1 MATPREEMF
10 QMGRK
15 EYTLMKMQEYGFWP
29 ENLPTPYERQ
39 ENESPE
45 VFEKRNKIIEE
56 QKALATQIAKFYEE
70 RSEIDKQLRSLRAK
84 HAHTWDIE
92 RIRKDIKQTI
102 MRESIKRRAERKK
115 QKELERQ
122 EANAKRRK
130 YMDENIIFV
139 GKGYSSWLKNK
150 ETQLNKLDIYG
161 LPIVHTDK
169 ELATLLGLEYKQLR
183 FLAYH
188 RDVVVTDHYY
198 RFEVPKRSGG
208 MRKIAAPNT
217 LLKLAQRRILS
228 EILEKV
234 TVSDSA
240 HGFIEGRSVLTGATP
255 HIIKPELLINVDL
268 ENFFPSI
275 TFKRVRK
282 MFNDLGYSGY
292 ISSILAILCT
302 YCERIPIEVKGKV
315 QYVKTSDRILPQGS
329 PASPMITNIICRDLD
344 TKMNELAKKYDFV
357 YSRYADDMS
366 FSFAKEPNNELLN
379 SFMFDFNKLL
389 YKEGL
394 KANKE
399 KTRYL
404 RPNNRQCVTGIVVNN
419 NEPGLPRN
427 WVRKVRATL
436 FNAKKLQAEGKLTC
450 EVVYELSGMAS
461 WLKAVNPQRYSKLID
476 ETKAFVASNR
486 KL

>member
-1 MATPREEMF
+1 MATPREEMR

-29 ENLPTPYERQ
+29 EHLPTPYERQ
-39 ENESPE
+39 ANETPE
-45 VFEKRNKIIEE
+45 DYEKRNKLIEE
-56 QKALATQIAKFYEE
+56 QKALASQIAKFYEE
-70 RSEIDKQLRSLRAK
+70 RSEIDRQLRSLRAK

-92 RIRKDIKQTI
+92 RIRKDIAQTI
-102 MRESIKRRAERKK
+102 MRESIERRAERKK
-115 QKELERQ
+115 QQELAKQ
-122 EANAKRRK
+122 EAAVARRK
-130 YMDENIIFV
+130 YMDENIIFI
-139 GKGYSSWLKNK
+139 GKGYSGWLKNK
-150 ETQLNKLDIYG
+150 ETQLDKLAVYG
-161 LPIVHTDK
+161 LPVVQTDR

-188 RDVVVTDHYY
+188 RDVVDTDHYY
-198 RFEVPKRSGG
+198 RFEVPKKSGG

-217 LLKLAQRRILS
+217 LLKSTQRKILS

-240 HGFIEGRSVLTGATP
+240 HGFIEGRSVITGAAP
-255 HIIKPELLINVDL
+255 HIINPELLINVDL

-275 TFKRVRK
+275 TFKRVIK

-302 YCERIPIEVKGKV
+302 YCERMPIEVKGKV

-344 TKMNELAKKYDFV
+344 DKMIELAKEYNFI

-366 FSFAKEPNNELLN
+366 FSFATEPNNDTLN

-404 RPNNRQCVTGIVVNN
+404 RTNNRQCVTGIVVNN
-419 NEPGLPRN
+419 SEPGLPRN

-450 EVVYELSGMAS
+450 EMVYELSGMAS
-461 WLKAVNPQRYSKLID
+461 WLKAVNPQRYAKLID
-476 ETKAFVASNR
+476 EARAFITSN
-486 KL
+486 KKS